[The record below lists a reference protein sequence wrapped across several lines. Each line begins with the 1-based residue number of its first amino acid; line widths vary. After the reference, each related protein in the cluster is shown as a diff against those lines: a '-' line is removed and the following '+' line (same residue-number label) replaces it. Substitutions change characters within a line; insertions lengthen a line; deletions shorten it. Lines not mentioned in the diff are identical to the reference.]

1 MVKSKTIEFDMYSNS
16 HALFDQT
23 CIDKS
28 IAYYLAKESIFTKA
42 VYDEKGLHYEPFS
55 TELDS
60 VLIREIKEKITIY
73 GMIWTN
79 TYYEFEGI
87 RLISKVAYR
96 AINSFDNDS
105 LPPVFADNYSSLA
118 ILCQSGVEAQP
129 LQIEEILEYKMDNQV
144 NVKAFKAEIEE

>member
-1 MVKSKTIEFDMYSNS
+1 MVKAKTIEFDMYSNS

-28 IAYYLAKESIFTKA
+28 IAYYLVKESIFTKA